1 VTEFLSVIKL
11 NPGVVMKYHALKKLC
26 IFSICSIFC
35 FLINASVSGAAMSD
49 SELTEKKFSE
59 ANLKTLKGDL
69 QERPIVPV
77 FQSVVAARDMLASS
91 FDVKVALTERF
102 KAFLSLGG
110 REITDLAVRNIRNN
124 YNAVFGFQIQLQ

>member
-1 VTEFLSVIKL
+1 VTEFLSVIEL

-49 SELTEKKFSE
+49 SESTEKNLSE
-59 ANLKTLKGDL
+59 ANLKSLNGVL
-69 QERPIVPV
+69 QERTIVPV
-77 FQSVVAARDMLASS
+77 VQSVVAARDMLASS

-102 KAFLSLGG
+102 KAFLSLGR
-110 REITDLAVRNIRNN
+110 REITDLAGRDIRNN
-124 YNAVFGFQIQLQ
+124 YNAVFGFQIPLK

>member
-1 VTEFLSVIKL
+1 MTEFLSVIEL

-49 SELTEKKFSE
+49 SESTEKNLSE
-59 ANLKTLKGDL
+59 ANLKSLNGVL
-69 QERPIVPV
+69 QERTIVPV
-77 FQSVVAARDMLASS
+77 VQSVVAARDMLASS

-102 KAFLSLGG
+102 KAFLSLGR
-110 REITDLAVRNIRNN
+110 REITDLAGRDIRNN
-124 YNAVFGFQIQLQ
+124 YNAVFGFQIPLK